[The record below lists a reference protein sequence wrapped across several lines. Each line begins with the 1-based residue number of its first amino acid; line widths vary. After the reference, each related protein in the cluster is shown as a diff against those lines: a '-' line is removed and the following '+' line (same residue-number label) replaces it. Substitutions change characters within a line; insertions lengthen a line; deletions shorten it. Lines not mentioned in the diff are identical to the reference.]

1 MNIVLRE
8 ASLDDLE
15 QVVEVFLACWRGSY
29 AAVLPEALVAL
40 MTDEQADVLWRRVL
54 ASTTGT
60 TVVAVADDRI
70 LGLTRYD
77 ASGPQGAVH
86 SLYVSPEAQGLGLGT
101 KLLDHATAAFLA
113 AGQTGAELWVF
124 AGNAPSI
131 AFYGSRGWLPDG
143 TTRVEEQFGEPEL
156 RLRKD
161 LVPNGADDA
170 GN

>member
-8 ASLDDLE
+8 ASLDDLD

-29 AAVLPEALVAL
+29 AAVLPEALVAS
-40 MTDEQADVLWRRVL
+40 MSDEQADALWRRVL

-60 TVVAVADDRI
+60 TVVAVADGRI
-70 LGLTRYD
+70 LGLTRFD
-77 ASGPQGAVH
+77 TSGPQGAVH

-101 KLLDHATAAFLA
+101 RLLDYANAAFLA
-113 AGQTGAELWVF
+113 AGQTSAELWVF
-124 AGNAPSI
+124 AANAPSV

-156 RLRKD
+156 RLRKQ
-161 LVPNGADDA
+161 LVTNGADDA
-170 GN
+170 GS

>member
-29 AAVLPEALVAL
+29 AAVLPEALVAS
-40 MTDEQADVLWRRVL
+40 MSDEQADALWRRVL
-54 ASTTGT
+54 ASTSGV

-70 LGLTRYD
+70 LGLTRFD
-77 ASGPQGAVH
+77 ASGEVGAVH
-86 SLYVSPEAQGLGLGT
+86 SLYVSPQAQGLGLGT
-101 KLLDHATAAFLA
+101 KLLDEARAAFRA
-113 AGQTGAELWVF
+113 AGQRSAELWVF

-143 TTRVEEQFGEPEL
+143 GTRVEEQFGEPEL
-156 RLRKD
+156 RLCLSLGGD
-161 LVPNGADDA
+161 GADDV
-170 GN
+170 GS